1 MFSFSE
7 EFANEHCGYFPVM
20 SELDDLMYLA
30 VRLSYVQSIVRHKL
44 KDGTILEFHCVG
56 SGQKQL

>member
-7 EFANEHCGYFPVM
+7 EFANEHCGYFLVM

-44 KDGTILEFHCVG
+44 QKGTIFEFHCLG